1 MKGRRRY
8 RRRTGGSFL
17 RIARI
22 LFCASV
28 AGARTHIVRSCA
40 RREKAGDDRSPA
52 SPRGRPAFGACQSVR
67 RVRAKAAR
75 DGRDGEASE
84 GDRRLQQDDEVR
96 HRDGRAHL
104 QAPPVGEVR
113 PREEEVHGCVR
124 GAPWDPQTPLAIARS
139 NAPPPSPVVSAPPT
153 RAPLLCASPRA
164 LTCDPPRTQ
173 RTTSTTRAASGTE
186 SRWCT
191 VAP

>member
-1 MKGRRRY
+1 MKTRRKMILYIELKTVAVLSILCILLRVLFCSTQSRRRPNP
-8 RRRTGGSFL
+8 
-17 RIARI
+17 
-22 LFCASV
+22 
-28 AGARTHIVRSCA
+28 HSCA
-40 RREKAGDDRSPA
+40 RREKKAFWTIVRP
-52 SPRGRPAFGACQSVR
+52 PRLAAAQAFGACQSVR

-124 GAPWDPQTPLAIARS
+124 GAPWDPQTPLAIKKRDRTHRRRVRWFPS
-139 NAPPPSPVVSAPPT
+139 PPRAPPSSLCFAS
-153 RAPLLCASPRA
+153 RADL
-164 LTCDPPRTQ
+164 
-173 RTTSTTRAASGTE
+173 
-186 SRWCT
+186 
-191 VAP
+191 